1 MASTVARWKAPSSAI
16 TQFVEMY
23 SYTTAGE
30 RNKKRLQVHENAQS
44 LNLDAAYTYDTEGK
58 TASVSYP
65 SGGNTYT
72 YSFDSLD
79 RPDALTDQHSNQ
91 VVSSVQYN
99 AAN

>member
-1 MASTVARWKAPSSAI
+1 M
-16 TQFVEMY
+16 QFVEML

-30 RNKKRLQVHENAQS
+30 QNKKRLQVHESTQS
-44 LNLDAAYTYDTEGK
+44 LNLDAPYTYDTEGK
-58 TASVSYP
+58 MASVSYP

-79 RPDALTDQHSNQ
+79 RPITLTNQSSSQ

-99 AAN
+99 GIHPVNTA